1 LILIAGNPLG
11 ADSAWAEEG
20 TDASH
25 LEQAVHRNPK
35 FGDGGET
42 MATGA
47 TAPAEI
53 QPETQAAPS
62 SGPARWHWA
71 TRTGFRFFFAFFIV
85 FWFPSPLYYIPGTGK
100 IFGWYYNMSQA
111 AVLWVG
117 KHLLRLSQPVS
128 VVGTGSGDKAYDY
141 IHMLCCLTL
150 GVIATVVW
158 SALDRKRLEYQKVY
172 PWLRLYVRVILGITF
187 LSYGAAKVIKTQFPP
202 LFLSTLVE
210 PYGESS
216 PMSLLWS
223 FMQYSGPYTVFTGIV
238 EMLAGALLFVPRL
251 SLLGGLLG
259 AAAMTNVFML
269 NMSYDVPVKL
279 YSLLYL
285 VMSVFLVAPDLR
297 RLAGF
302 FVFNRTV
309 EAAVAPPLFRRLWL
323 NRSLLGLQLVLCLV
337 FATTNLVGSY
347 EGAKEYGFLAPKP
360 PLYGIWSVEEFT
372 VDGELRPPLL
382 TDDLRWQRVI
392 FDRYSGAVAIQK
404 MSGERLRYALA
415 LDLAKKKL
423 ALSKRTD
430 TKWKSEFTVEQPQ
443 PELVLLDG
451 KMDGRQIHAK
461 LRLQSEDKFLL
472 LNRGFHWVNEV
483 PFNR

>member
-1 LILIAGNPLG
+1 
-11 ADSAWAEEG
+11 
-20 TDASH
+20 
-25 LEQAVHRNPK
+25 
-35 FGDGGET
+35 

-47 TAPAEI
+47 TAPAEF

-62 SGPARWHWA
+62 SGPAQWHWT
-71 TRTGFRFFFAFFIV
+71 TRIGFRFFFAFFIV
-85 FWFPSPLYYIPGTGK
+85 FWFPSPLYYIPGTSK
-100 IFGWYYNMSQA
+100 IFGWYYNMWQA
-111 AVLWVG
+111 VVVWVG
-117 KHLLRLSQPVS
+117 KHVLHLSQPVS
-128 VVGTGSGDKAYDY
+128 VAGTGSGDKAYDY
-141 IHMLCCLTL
+141 IHMLCCLVL
-150 GVIATVVW
+150 GATVAMVW
-158 SALDRKRLEYQKVY
+158 SALDRKRLEYQKLY
-172 PWLRLYVRVILGITF
+172 QWLRLYVRVILGITL
-187 LSYGAAKVIKTQFPP
+187 LSYGASKVIKTQFPP

-216 PMSLLWS
+216 PMGLLWA
-223 FMQYSGPYTVFTGIV
+223 FMEYSGPYTVFTGIV
-238 EMLAGALLFVPRL
+238 EMLGGVLLFVPRL

-279 YSLLYL
+279 YSFLYL
-285 VMSVFLVAPDLR
+285 VMSVFVVAPDLR

-309 EAAVAPPLFRRLWL
+309 EAAAAPPLFRRRWL
-323 NRSLLGLQLVLCLV
+323 NRSVLGLQLVLCVV
-337 FATTNLVGSY
+337 FATTNLVRSHGR
-347 EGAKEYGFLAPKP
+347 AKQYGFLAPNP

-372 VDGELRPPLL
+372 VDGEPRPPLL

-392 FDRYSGAVAIQK
+392 FDRFPGVVAMQK
-404 MSGERLRYALA
+404 MNGERLRYVLD
-415 LDLAKKKL
+415 LDLAKKKF
-423 ALSKRTD
+423 ALSKRQNTD
-430 TKWKSEFTVEQPQ
+430 AKWKSEFTVEQPQ

-461 LRLQSEDKFLL
+461 LRRQPDDKFLL